1 MAHLATESMSSAADD
16 GGSSCVAN
24 ACAVVFADSVQW
36 ARHVRPAVL
45 RSIPLQGRYHT
56 ALSALVCSVRCCPS
70 RLAHRISFTFTCSPV
85 VLAPI
90 FSSQVLLFRPC
101 SLVFVESFCRV
112 ESVSLSGR
120 MLYPVVD
127 EFVVQWPQL
136 AASAAAIDAQRADGA
151 MSPTAESQSK
161 GWKYVK
167 YIGRLC

>member
-1 MAHLATESMSSAADD
+1 MSCVQILCNGPGTCVPLCSAAFLFKVAITTHIRRLQHALLSA
-16 GGSSCVAN
+16 SSLTVA
-24 ACAVVFADSVQW
+24 ADSHSL
-36 ARHVRPAVL
+36 ARLLCLP
-45 RSIPLQGRYHT
+45 
-56 ALSALVCSVRCCPS
+56 
-70 RLAHRISFTFTCSPV
+70 
-85 VLAPI
+85 PI

-120 MLYPVVD
+120 LLYPVVD

-136 AASAAAIDAQRADGA
+136 AASAAATDAQRADGA